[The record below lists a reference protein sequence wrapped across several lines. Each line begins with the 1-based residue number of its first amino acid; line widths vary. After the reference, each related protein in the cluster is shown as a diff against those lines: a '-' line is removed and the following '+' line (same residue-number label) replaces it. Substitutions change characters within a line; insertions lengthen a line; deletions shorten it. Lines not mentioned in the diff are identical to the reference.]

1 MDEICP
7 RGSFHLD
14 ANDSNSIT
22 LSENDVA
29 EWADL
34 SGNRYDMIA
43 QGHPTREDYG
53 YGTDLK
59 VVRFE
64 KSGRDA
70 LYSPKKWDTGTG
82 DFTMFAV
89 ARYSSDNSNQAK
101 VITDRIRG
109 SWTFGFGAGKVG
121 YYHLGDV
128 VSDTN

>member
-1 MDEICP
+1 MDASAEDGVDYNISSNAEDIP
-7 RGSFHLD
+7 WTPKSVQEVVFHLD

-34 SGNRYDMIA
+34 SGNGYDMIA

-70 LYSPKKWDTGTG
+70 LYSTKNGIPERVILPCLPWQDI
-82 DFTMFAV
+82 AV
-89 ARYSSDNSNQAK
+89 IIPTRQK
-101 VITDRIRG
+101 
-109 SWTFGFGAGKVG
+109 
-121 YYHLGDV
+121 
-128 VSDTN
+128 